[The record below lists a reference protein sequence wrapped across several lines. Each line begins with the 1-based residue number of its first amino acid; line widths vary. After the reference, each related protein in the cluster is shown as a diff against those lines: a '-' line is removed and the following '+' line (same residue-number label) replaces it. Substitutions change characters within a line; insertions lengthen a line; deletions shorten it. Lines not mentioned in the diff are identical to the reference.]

1 MRAGYGKQRNSLQD
15 GRVGILEVALLA
27 LLSFG
32 ALHQVHTSEELA
44 VAVGLL

>member
-1 MRAGYGKQRNSLQD
+1 MRAGCGKQRNSLQD
-15 GRVGILEVALLA
+15 GLVSTLGME
-27 LLSFG
+27 LLSFD

>member
-15 GRVGILEVALLA
+15 GRVGILEVALL
-27 LLSFG
+27 SFG